1 MELRDYLRIARRRW
15 LLILGSVI
23 ATVAVA
29 ALVTSQTT
37 PQYASTARVFISTTP
52 SNSTDAYQG
61 GLFSEQRVSSYA
73 DLISGL
79 ELSQRVIDELKL
91 DMSAGTLASKIN
103 AAVVPDTVVL
113 KITVTDPSPIQA
125 QRINDAVVEQLQK
138 FVGEL
143 ETPPGKEVPLLKGTV
158 VDSPRLPGSPVS
170 PQPVRNIG
178 LALVLGLLL
187 GFGLAVLREIL
198 DTTVKRIEDVPALA
212 ETPLLSALAYD
223 NDVHTHP
230 LITDLPSHAP
240 RSEAFRV
247 LRTNLSFIDVDQAS
261 KAFVV
266 TSSVPN
272 EGKSTTAINAAIAM
286 ASAGQSV
293 LLIDGDLRR
302 PQVANLLSLEV
313 SVGLTTAL
321 VGTSTFEESIQKHA
335 PSGLDVLAAGRLPP
349 NPAELL
355 QSNAMR
361 ELLAKSRSRYD
372 VTIIDGPPLLPV
384 TDAALMASQTDG
396 AVLVVRHGKTT
407 KEQLNGA
414 VQRLVS
420 VGSAPLGV
428 IFNMI
433 PVGRGG
439 RYGYGYGYGYGYAP
453 EADAA
458 TGSRKQTRRQR
469 RREKKHASAA
479 PAEVEQPSRR

>member
-1 MELRDYLRIARRRW
+1 VELRDYLRIARRRW

-52 SNSTDAYQG
+52 SNSSDAYQG
-61 GLFSEQRVSSYA
+61 GLFSEQRVTSYA
-73 DLISGL
+73 DVISGL
-79 ELSQRVIDELKL
+79 ELSQRVIDRLQL
-91 DMSAGTLASKIN
+91 DMSAGALAEKIN

-125 QRINDAVVEQLQK
+125 QRINDGVVEQLK
-138 FVGEL
+138 DFVGEL
-143 ETPPGKEVPLLKGTV
+143 ETPPGGNVPLLKATV
-158 VDSPRLPGSPVS
+158 VDSPRLPDSPVS

-198 DTTVKRIEDVPALA
+198 DVTVKRIEDVPALA
-212 ETPLLSALAYD
+212 ETPLLCALAFD
-223 NDVHTHP
+223 NDVQARP
-230 LITDLPSHAP
+230 LITALPSHAP
-240 RSEAFRV
+240 RAEAFRV

-286 ASAGQSV
+286 ASAGQRV

-302 PQVANLLSLEV
+302 PQVANLLSLEPA
-313 SVGLTTAL
+313 VGLTTVL
-321 VGTSTFEESIQKHA
+321 VGMGEFDDSIQKHA
-335 PSGLDVLAAGRLPP
+335 PSGLDVLSAGRLPP

-361 ELLAKSRSRYD
+361 ELLATARSRYD

-384 TDAALMASQTDG
+384 TDAAVMASQTDG
-396 AVLVVRHGKTT
+396 AVLVVRHGRTT
-407 KEQLNGA
+407 KDQLNGA
-414 VQRLVS
+414 VQRLLS

-433 PVGRGG
+433 PIGRSS
-439 RYGYGYGYGYGYAP
+439 RYGYGDGYGYGYGYGYAP
-453 EADAA
+453 EEGAVSGQKSSGLDDEAA
-458 TGSRKQTRRQR
+458 TDGKAAQRQAHR
-469 RREKKHASAA
+469 
-479 PAEVEQPSRR
+479 